1 MKYELEYT
9 MDCSQKVLFTRL
21 STPEGLAEWFAD
33 DVNIDRDIFTF
44 HWGKSESKA
53 RMTAIKENKF
63 IRFEWLDMDPEESK
77 FFEFRINVTELSG
90 SVALIITDFADEEE
104 KDDAIYLWDTQIS
117 DLKRALGI

>member
-1 MKYELEYT
+1 
-9 MDCSQKVLFTRL
+9 
-21 STPEGLAEWFAD
+21 
-33 DVNIDRDIFTF
+33 
-44 HWGKSESKA
+44 
-53 RMTAIKENKF
+53 
-63 IRFEWLDMDPEESK
+63 MDPEESK